1 MIIEV
6 ARYIIWYIMRLLN
19 ATLLVNCKKI
29 WYGKQKHLGCN
40 YELNLMATANKSH
53 KNDWLA
59 SHLAT
64 F

>member
-29 WYGKQKHLGCN
+29 WYGKQKHLGC
-40 YELNLMATANKSH
+40 K
-53 KNDWLA
+53 KNDIA
-59 SHLAT
+59 MQEYG
-64 F
+64 